1 MTVETAV
8 RKAVDTR
15 TRHEGVYARH
25 QLCCAKALDRER
37 RCTCTPSYYGKVWDP
52 ALGRY
57 RVTRP
62 RVPGVLEAKAMRDD
76 LLRRV
81 RDGTVPEPEP
91 KAQEKEPESLTF
103 AAGHTE
109 FIAEC
114 KAGVARTRKGKRY
127 TPKSIK
133 SLDSGLRRVPSE
145 TRERLMSAVTRGELQ
160 KMVDGFVREG
170 LSSERIAT
178 IVNAIRSLY
187 RWAIKR
193 ELASENPAA
202 PVDIPVDESEG
213 EHRIATPGEFADL
226 LDAIPAEDALAW
238 AIAGYATA
246 RHQEI
251 EALDWEEVD
260 FEENA
265 LLLAGDEGARK
276 SEAARRVVPM
286 VRQLR
291 VRMHAEWERQGR
303 PASGPIFKPKRADN
317 RSGTADLNAALR
329 RITKKWED
337 QGMVPIN
344 FQDSRHTAATWLDH
358 AGVSPKVSSVI
369 MGHKAP
375 RLKEH
380 PDAAP
385 ITLKRYTHVLEGEIE
400 RAARLLEAF
409 LDEREAEEREVPAEP
424 AAQASREVETDS

>member
-1 MTVETAV
+1 MTVELAV
-8 RKAVDTR
+8 RRPVDTT
-15 TRHEGVYARH
+15 TRYEGVFARH

-57 RVTRP
+57 RVTER
-62 RVPGVLEAKAMRDD
+62 RPGVLEAKAMRDD
-76 LLRRV
+76 LLRQV
-81 RDGTVPEPEP
+81 RDGTVSEPER
-91 KAQEKEPESLTF
+91 KAEKEEEPESPTF

-109 FIAEC
+109 FIAQC
-114 KAGVARTRKGKRY
+114 KAGVARTKKGKRY

-133 SLDSGLRRVPSE
+133 SLDSGLKRVPSE
-145 TRERLMSAVTRGELQ
+145 IRERLMSAVTRGELQ
-160 KMVDGFVREG
+160 KMVDGFIREG

-178 IVNAIRSLY
+178 IVNAVRSLY

-193 ELASENPAA
+193 DLVNENPAA
-202 PVDIPVDESEG
+202 PVDIPVDEVEG
-213 EHRIATPGEFADL
+213 AHRIATPGEFADL

-260 FEENA
+260 FEEDA
-265 LLLAGDEGARK
+265 LLLAGDDGARK

-303 PASGPIFKPKRADN
+303 PRSGPIFKPKRADN
-317 RSGTADLNAALR
+317 KSGTADLNAVLR

-337 QGMVPIN
+337 LGMVPIN

-375 RLKEH
+375 KLKQH
-380 PDAAP
+380 PEAAP

-400 RAARLLEAF
+400 RAGRQLEAF
-409 LDEREAEEREVPAEP
+409 LTEREAEEREAPVEQAV
-424 AAQASREVETDS
+424 AA